1 MVDEHDD
8 TEEKEVDPEIGE
20 MSEIE
25 LPEGVEG
32 EADFAIG
39 SPVAAF
45 DDELGE
51 DEDPHSSFDVPAVV
65 GEDPNLD
72 PYGVGAPAG
81 FDDDEEEE
89 DIEDDVFSDAD
100 SY

>member
-1 MVDEHDD
+1 MVDEHDEVED
-8 TEEKEVDPEIGE
+8 KEIDPEVGDIAEIEIPEGADGEVDFP
-20 MSEIE
+20 
-25 LPEGVEG
+25 
-32 EADFAIG
+32 IG

-51 DEDPHSSFDVPAVV
+51 DEDPHSSFDAPAVV
-65 GEDPNLD
+65 GEDPHLD

-81 FDDDEEEE
+81 FEDDEEEDE
-89 DIEDDVFSDAD
+89 IEDDVFSDAD